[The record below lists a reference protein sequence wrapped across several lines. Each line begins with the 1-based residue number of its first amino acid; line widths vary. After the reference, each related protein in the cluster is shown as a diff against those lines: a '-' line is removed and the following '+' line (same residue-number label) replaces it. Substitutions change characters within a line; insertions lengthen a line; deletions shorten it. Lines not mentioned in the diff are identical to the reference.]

1 MAFNFDRINQ
11 LPTVKK
17 RDEQRPPA
25 LPGLKVIDF
34 THFVAGPLA
43 TMMLADFGAE
53 IIKIEAYG
61 TGEDFRQYGPHDET
75 MPNQGAPFIWTNRG
89 KKSLSVNL
97 KSERGLALVRQLIEQ
112 ADVVIENFSTGVMER
127 FGLDQE
133 TCRRLNPRLIYC
145 SVSAYGRTGEFADR
159 LGFDPIA
166 QAESGFMSLNG
177 YPDQEGVRTTST
189 VMDIGTAMMAANA
202 VLAAL
207 LARTHTG
214 KGQYLEVTLF
224 DTAMLMTGFVP
235 MQALCSD
242 RPVGRTGNHSVD
254 TAPSGVFR
262 AADRSFYINCGNT
275 RIFKRLFTEVLER
288 PDIAEDPAYA
298 DAPGRIAR
306 REQLFELLNELCSKH
321 PWSYWR
327 PRLRKAGVP
336 SGDVRTVSEA
346 LASAEVAARGLVER
360 IPHPQA
366 GWVPN
371 IRMPM
376 VFSDTPLADPVP
388 APAVGEHSAEILR
401 SHLGLDDAQI
411 TELEREGVVYCGD
424 DEGATAAAK
433 GAR

>member
-1 MAFNFDRINQ
+1 MAFNFDRIDQ
-11 LPTVKK
+11 LPTATA
-17 RDEQRPPA
+17 RDARSPLAMPD
-25 LPGLKVIDF
+25 LKVIDF

-53 IIKIEAYG
+53 IIKVEAYD
-61 TGEDFRQYGPHDET
+61 TGEDFRQYGPHDDSL
-75 MPNQGAPFIWTNRG
+75 PNLGAPFIWTNRG
-89 KKSLSVNL
+89 KKSLSVDL
-97 KSERGLALVRQLIEQ
+97 KSERGLALVRELIAK

-133 TCRRLNPRLIYC
+133 SCRRTNPRLIYC

-159 LGFDPIA
+159 LGFDPIV

-189 VMDIGTAMMAANA
+189 VMDIATAMMAANA
-202 VLAAL
+202 VMAAL

-214 KGQYLEVTLF
+214 KGQHLEVTLF
-224 DTAMLMTGFVP
+224 DTAMLMTGFVS

-306 REQLFELLNELCSKH
+306 REQLFGILNTLLAKQ

-327 PRLRKAGVP
+327 LRLRKAGVP
-336 SGDVRTVSEA
+336 SGDVRTIPEA
-346 LASAEVAARGLVER
+346 LASEEVAARGLVTR
-360 IPHPQA
+360 IPHPQG
-366 GWVPN
+366 GWLPN
-371 IRMPM
+371 MRLPFA
-376 VFSDTPLADPVP
+376 FSDTPMADPTP
-388 APAVGEHSAEILR
+388 APAVGQHSAEILK
-401 SHLGLDDAQI
+401 SHLGLDDEQI
-411 TELEREGVVYCGD
+411 AGLQRDRVVYCGTPD
-424 DEGATAAAK
+424 AEAAAVK
-433 GAR
+433 ASR